1 MVNLNPEDYEQ
12 KVSAVKAWQQGEGQ
26 AHSTAWMAQQYIEL
40 YQELLAQPGRELR

>member
-1 MVNLNPEDYEQ
+1 MVNLNPEEIAR
-12 KVSAVKAWQQGEGQ
+12 KNVSGKGWQQGEGQ